1 MFSDRPATRR
11 LRVLSHIIKA
21 AVTFYVVIDPIGT
34 VPLFLSATKGREIR
48 EQRRIALKAIVISAV
63 ILIAFIVLGQ
73 ILLDH
78 LGIEM
83 YAFQVAGGLVLLLV
97 SLKMIL
103 DADVEGVHVNG
114 RETQVERDVSVFP
127 VAMPYIAGPGV
138 IMAVVLQTDNDLYAP
153 MEQAVITGVMLG
165 ILFLTWLTLHSAS
178 YFQKW
183 LGKTGIDVITRVMG
197 LILAALAIQTIL
209 SGISGH
215 FKL

>member
-1 MFSDRPATRR
+1 MLA
-11 LRVLSHIIKA
+11 HIIKA

-34 VPLFLSATKGREIR
+34 VPLFLSATKGKGIS
-48 EQRRIALKAIVISAV
+48 EQRCIALKACIISAC

-73 ILLDH
+73 ILFDH

-103 DADVEGVHVNG
+103 DADLEGVHVDEQQK
-114 RETQVERDVSVFP
+114 RVERDVSVFP
-127 VAMPYIAGPGV
+127 VALPYIAGPGT
-138 IMAVVLQTDNDLYAP
+138 IMAVVLQTDNDLYSP
-153 MEQAVITGVMLG
+153 MEQAVITGVLLG
-165 ILFLTWLTLHSAS
+165 ILLMTWFTLRSAS

-197 LILAALAIQTIL
+197 LILAALAVQTIL
-209 SGISGH
+209 AGISGH